1 VYYREFVG
9 EVSKLVAVMGYTPE
23 VIQEVEKMLKPK
35 IDRQIPE
42 ETIKIAKA
50 AFPNGNIY
58 LTLRD
63 ALGPIYEDQTFQ
75 GLYPTLRQP
84 AESPGR
90 LALVTLMQYLE
101 NLSDRQAADAVR
113 SRIDWK
119 YMLGLKL
126 DDPGFDFSVLS
137 EFRQRLIE
145 GKAETVLLDKLLE
158 RCEALGLLKG
168 KKKQRTDSTH
178 VIAVVRS
185 LTLLELV
192 GETLRRVLDEAAQ
205 LAPDWLRAHLKPEW
219 VQRYARRFDGYR
231 LPSGKAKREALAVR
245 IGEDGFYLLQAIYSD
260 TGPQALKESSKVE
273 TLRRIWVQQFYVE
286 DGKVYWRTKDTL
298 GQPPAGKMIGSP
310 DDLDAKYCVKRST
323 EWHGYKV
330 HFTETC
336 QTEYPRLITQVETTL
351 STVHD
356 SKVTSKIQDEL
367 AAKGRLPEIQLVDE
381 GYMEIDL
388 LLASQNRGMDLVGPV
403 PSSKCWQDRVEG
415 ALDHTQFHIDWEK
428 RVATCPNQKTSVRC
442 TDRKTWRGTPNI
454 YFVFNKEDCL
464 PCPMRVRCSHA
475 KNAGRTLTIYPKEQY
490 EAQLAARQR
499 QQTEVF
505 KKLYGERAGIES
517 TMSQGV
523 RRIHLRYARYIGLA
537 RTHLQ
542 EIASAGAINLARL
555 FSWLIGERPKAT
567 RISPFLALATQT

>member
-1 VYYREFVG
+1 
-9 EVSKLVAVMGYTPE
+9 
-23 VIQEVEKMLKPK
+23 MLRL
-35 IDRQIPE
+35 DSDHQIPE
-42 ETIKIAKA
+42 ETVKVAKA

-63 ALGPIYEDQTFQ
+63 TLGPLFDDQTFQ
-75 GLYPTLRQP
+75 DLYPTLGQP

-90 LALVTLMQYLE
+90 LALITVMQFLE
-101 NLSDRQAADAVR
+101 ELSDRQAADAVR

-119 YMLGLKL
+119 YILGLEL

-145 GKAETVLLDKLLE
+145 GKAEMILLEKLLE
-158 RCEALGLLKG
+158 RCEELGFLKG

-178 VIAVVRS
+178 VIATVRS
-185 LTLLELV
+185 LNLLELV
-192 GETLRRVLDEAAQ
+192 GETMRRVLDEAAQ

-219 VQRYARRFDGYR
+219 AQRYARRFDGYH
-231 LPSGKAKREALAVR
+231 LPTSKAKREELAVK
-245 IGEDGFYLLQAIYSD
+245 IGEDGFYLLQAIYFE
-260 TGPQALKESSKVE
+260 TGPQELKESRKVE
-273 TLRRIWVQQFYVE
+273 ILRRIWVQQFYWV
-286 DGKVYWRTKDTL
+286 DGKVYWRTKDKR

-310 DDLDAKYCVKRST
+310 DDLEARYCVKRST
-323 EWHGYKV
+323 EWTGYKV

-336 QTEYPRLITQVETTL
+336 QVEYPRLITQVETTP

-356 SKVTSKIQDEL
+356 SKVTTRIQDDL
-367 AAKGRLPEIQLVDE
+367 AARGCLPEIQLVDE

-388 LLASQNRGMDLVGPV
+388 LLDSQNRGIDLVGPV
-403 PSSKCWQDRVEG
+403 PSSKSWQDRVEG
-415 ALDHTQFHIDWEK
+415 AFDHTQFQIDWEK
-428 RVATCPNQKTSVRC
+428 RLVTCPHGKTSARC
-442 TDRKTWRGTPNI
+442 TERKTWRGTPSFT
-454 YFVFNKEDCL
+454 YVFAKEDCL
-464 PCPMRVRCSHA
+464 PCPLRERCSRA
-475 KNAGRTLTIYPKEQY
+475 KNVGRTLTLYPREQY

-523 RRIHLRYARYIGLA
+523 RKTGVRRARYIGLA

-542 EIASAGAINLARL
+542 ETASAVAINLIRL
-555 FSWLIGERPKAT
+555 FSWLIGERPKPT
-567 RISPFLALATQT
+567 RISPFMAFAAQS